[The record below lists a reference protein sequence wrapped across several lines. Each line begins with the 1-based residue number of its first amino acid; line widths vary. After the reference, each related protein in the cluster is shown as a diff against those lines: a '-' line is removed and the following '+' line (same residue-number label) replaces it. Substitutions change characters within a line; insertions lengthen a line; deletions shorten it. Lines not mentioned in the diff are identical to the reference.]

1 MAYTKKQ
8 WDAQQASFPAED
20 RISYDEYLRAAG
32 LENFRTSESAN
43 APQSNVMMNDDSYYS
58 GQRADLLAQQ
68 AAIIAAGNVLANYKT
83 AQGVSYTSNSIGF
96 IEPGANTST
105 VVPTVTPTVTPT
117 TTATTYTPAQLQAIV
132 SKLTRNEMLTD
143 EEWAA
148 LGQVPPKTPT
158 APTPATITK
167 TIKSETFTGTGKDRK
182 KVITYDDN
190 TTETIDAPEEVV
202 GSDYEDVGGILT
214 YKGKAY
220 TGAYNGQNY
229 VNGRVVKTPGDDI
242 YETLNGVFQLNG
254 KPYTGIYGD
263 KEYKN
268 GVEVPVG
275 SGNYETIGGIFTFNG
290 KAYTG
295 EYNGKKYVNGL
306 EQKIPVEDKYETV
319 NGVFTKN
326 GAAFTGEYAGK
337 KYKNGILDEESSNID
352 GFTTKDGLLYEN
364 GKLFSGEREGKNY
377 KNGLVVDATGEPER
391 PANVNKFFV
400 YNPKT
405 KTWEKPPKPQDGA
418 TYTWNDNTGWVQ
430 ETPAAVRPAGTPAAY
445 IYDEKTKTWIKPPQ
459 ADPNT
464 VWDNDK
470 GWIAKTAVVKKI
482 KSETFIGTGAN
493 RKRVVTYDDNTTE
506 TFDAPETLTVSKKIK
521 SETFIGT
528 GANRKKVITYDDN
541 TTETVDAPE
550 TPANG
555 DGTSGTG
562 VFTQKDID
570 AAVAA
575 ALKAST
581 ETTAKNNM
589 IQILTDRFAQYG
601 LSSLTSKIKELAISG
616 ATEATI
622 TLGLME
628 TEEYKKRFSANA
640 DRIKKGLAVLSPAE
654 YLNVEDSYR
663 QVLRAYGLKQF
674 DTDEY
679 VKQFISNDISPTEL
693 SNRVVTAVQRVQNAD
708 PAIINQLKQYYG
720 ISATDM
726 VGYVLDP
733 EQSFQ
738 KIQRQI
744 AASEIGVAAGRQG
757 LTAGV
762 SVAEQLAAQGVTEA
776 EAQKGY
782 ATIADILPTAEKLS
796 SIYGTTLDGYG
807 QTEGEQE
814 VFNSLASAQ
823 RKRQKLTAR
832 EIAAFSGSAGA
843 AKTSLS
849 TSRVGQF

>member
-1 MAYTKKQ
+1 MQT
-8 WDAQQASFPAED
+8 DEED
-20 RISYDEYLRAAG
+20 ERA
-32 LENFRTSESAN
+32 
-43 APQSNVMMNDDSYYS
+43 
-58 GQRADLLAQQ
+58 
-68 AAIIAAGNVLANYKT
+68 IAALQADIAAANGT
-83 AQGVSYTSNSIGF
+83 
-96 IEPGANTST
+96 
-105 VVPTVTPTVTPT
+105 PTPTPVVTPTPEPTPVVTPT
-117 TTATTYTPAQLQAIV
+117 PEPGLTPTAYTPEQLKEIV
-132 SKLTRNEMLTD
+132 AKLSRNEMLTD
-143 EEWAA
+143 EEWDA
-148 LGQVPPKTPT
+148 LSQVPPKTPT
-158 APTPATITK
+158 APTTATITK

-182 KVITYDDN
+182 KVITYSDN

-229 VNGRVVKTPGDDI
+229 VNGRVVETPGDDI

-263 KEYKN
+263 KEYKD

-275 SGNYETIGGIFTFNG
+275 SGNYETIGGIFTYKG
-290 KAYTG
+290 TAYTG
-295 EYNGKKYVNGL
+295 EYQGKKYVNGL
-306 EQKIPVEDKYETV
+306 EQKPTVEDKYADV

-326 GAAFTGEYAGK
+326 GAAFTGEYDGK
-337 KYKNGILDEESSNID
+337 QYVD
-352 GFTTKDGLLYEN
+352 GKIKTVASDYVSGPDGMLLFKGDPFT
-364 GKLFSGEREGKNY
+364 GEYQGKNY
-377 KNGLVVDATGEPER
+377 VGGIVKEPTDLDATPDR
-391 PANVNKFFV
+391 PADVNKFYV
-400 YNPKT
+400 YDKTT
-405 KTWEKPPKPQDGA
+405 KTWVQPPKPQDGA
-418 TYTWNDNTGWVQ
+418 TYSWDDNTGWIQ
-430 ETPAAVRPAGTPAAY
+430 ETPGADKPAGTPAAY
-445 IYDEKTKTWIKPPQ
+445 IYDEKTKNWIKPPQ
-459 ADPNT
+459 TDPNT
-464 VWDNDK
+464 TWDDTK
-470 GWIAKTAVVKKI
+470 GWIAKVAVGKKI
-482 KSETFIGTGAN
+482 VSTTYTGSGAT

-506 TFDAPETLTVSKKIK
+506 TFDDPDTAGAGTET
-521 SETFIGT
+521 GT
-528 GANRKKVITYDDN
+528 G
-541 TTETVDAPE
+541 
-550 TPANG
+550 
-555 DGTSGTG
+555 TSTG
-562 VFTQKDID
+562 GFTQKDID
-570 AAVAA
+570 DAVAA
-575 ALKAST
+575 ALKTST
-581 ETTAKNNM
+581 ETTAQKNM

-601 LSSLTSKIKELAISG
+601 LGGLATKIKELAISG

-622 TLGLME
+622 TLGLQA
-628 TEEYKKRFSANA
+628 TDEYKMRFSANA

-674 DTDEY
+674 DTDDY

-720 ISATDM
+720 IGAEDM

-733 EQSFQ
+733 EQSYQ

-757 LTAGV
+757 LEVGV
-762 SVAEQLAAQGVTEA
+762 SVADQLAAQGVTEA

-796 SIYGTTLDGYG
+796 SIYGTTLEGYG
-807 QTEGEQE
+807 QSEGEQE

-832 EIAAFSGSAGA
+832 EIAAFSGSSGA